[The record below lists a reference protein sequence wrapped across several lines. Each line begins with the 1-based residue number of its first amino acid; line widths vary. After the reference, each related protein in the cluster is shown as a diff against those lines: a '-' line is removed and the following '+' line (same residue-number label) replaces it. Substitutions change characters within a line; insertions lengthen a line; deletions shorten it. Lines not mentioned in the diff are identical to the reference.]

1 MRTLVLISSILC
13 SIGFA
18 SAQGP
23 SAGEPK
29 SVKVKIAASEVA
41 ELPPCVRSG
50 FYSGSDI
57 NDDGTITVNCIEGQH
72 CCIRAR
78 KEKSNNR
85 TIMDAY
91 DENGNVVATFSC
103 SSSTEDEDGNVV
115 LQQASIVR

>member
-1 MRTLVLISSILC
+1 MRTLVLISSIVC

-29 SVKVKIAASEVA
+29 PIKAKIPVEVVA
-41 ELPPCVRSG
+41 ELPPCVQSG
-50 FYSGSDI
+50 FYDGSTV
-57 NDDGTITVNCIEGQH
+57 NPDGTITVNCVEGQH

-78 KEKSNNR
+78 KNKIGDK

-91 DENGNVVATFSC
+91 DDFGNVVATFSC
-103 SSSTEDEDGNVV
+103 SDSDVDEDGNVV